1 MDETGSAESAA
12 KKSGSEAR
20 GEQSGA
26 GFGINGCTGAE
37 AQEGLSEAR
46 GEQSGAVFGI
56 NGCAG
61 AEAQEAARSPSA
73 PKWRPVLLWALLVLA
88 LDLISKEAA
97 RRYFSPWEPLEI
109 IPGLFNLVLAYN
121 SGAAFSLLAGE
132 PGRWQ
137 GLKMAFLAL
146 LSLLPFIYFY
156 RQARASQRLS
166 LIAIGLVL
174 GGALGNIHDRL
185 RWGAVV
191 DFLDFYWRGYH
202 WPAFNLADAAICT
215 GVGLLVLSV
224 FRAPSSGSA

>member
-1 MDETGSAESAA
+1 MDETGPAESAA
-12 KKSGSEAR
+12 KKSGSDAKDNKS
-20 GEQSGA
+20 GNGA
-26 GFGINGCTGAE
+26 GKNSSTETEAKESGSGYGGA
-37 AQEGLSEAR
+37 S
-46 GEQSGAVFGI
+46 
-56 NGCAG
+56 
-61 AEAQEAARSPSA
+61 SP

-88 LDLISKEAA
+88 LDLVSKEVA

-166 LIAIGLVL
+166 LVAIGLVL

-215 GVGLLVLSV
+215 GAGLLVLSV
-224 FRAPSSGSA
+224 FRAPPSGSA